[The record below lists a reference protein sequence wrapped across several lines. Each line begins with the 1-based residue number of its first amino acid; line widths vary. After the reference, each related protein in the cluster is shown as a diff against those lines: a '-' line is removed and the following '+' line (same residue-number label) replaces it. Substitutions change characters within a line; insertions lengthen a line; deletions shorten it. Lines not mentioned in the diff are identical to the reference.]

1 MSRFSRRDFLRTTG
15 AAAALGATGTVLQS
29 HPAAAADLHFE
40 PEKGAQLRVLRWKRF
55 VQGDE
60 DQFLANT
67 RRFTERTG
75 VEVRIDAENWEEVRP
90 KAAVAANVGAGPD
103 IIIATDD
110 DPMQY
115 PQQLVDLT
123 DLCDYLGKK
132 YGGWYDVC
140 RDFCMHEGRWIA
152 VPTGAGGGAF
162 VCRKSM
168 LAAAGYNEMP
178 KDFPGFLKL
187 CKALKARGTP
197 PGLALGH
204 ATGDATGWVHWIL
217 WSFGG
222 KIADENMKVAINS
235 KETIAAL
242 EYATELYQTF
252 APGTLS
258 WLDPSNNKA
267 FLSGEISMT
276 LNGIS
281 IYYAAKT
288 SPDPK
293 MNAIAADIQHA
304 ENPIGPIGRRVQ
316 GGIMFPGFVFKY
328 SKYPNAAKEYLRFMM
343 EKEQFDPWQK
353 ASIGYIAHTLKEYE
367 SSSLWTSDPQLI
379 YFRDVVKNFRHYGYA
394 GRVGKESS
402 SCTADFVV
410 VDMFA
415 EACTGQQTPKE
426 AAQRAEKR
434 ALRHYRA

>member
-1 MSRFSRRDFLRTTG
+1 MGRFSRRDFLRTTG
-15 AAAALGATGTVLQS
+15 AAAALGAASTVLQAN
-29 HPAAAADLHFE
+29 PAAAADLHFE
-40 PEKGAQLRVLRWKRF
+40 PEKGAKLRVLRWKRF

-67 RRFTERTG
+67 KRYTDRTG

-90 KAAVAANVGAGPD
+90 KAAVAANVGAGSD

-110 DPMQY
+110 DPQQY

-123 DLCDYLGKK
+123 DLADYLGQK

-140 RDFCMHEGRWIA
+140 RDFCTHEGRWIA
-152 VPTGAGGGAF
+152 LPTGAGGGAL
-162 VCRKSM
+162 VYRRSM
-168 LAAAGYNEMP
+168 LAAAGFSEIP

-187 CKALKARGTP
+187 CRALKAHGTP

-204 ATGDATGWVHWIL
+204 ATGDATGWTHWIL

-222 KIADENMKVAINS
+222 KIADVNMQVAINS
-235 KETIAAL
+235 KETMAAL
-242 EYATELYQTF
+242 EYAKELYQTF

-267 FLSGEISMT
+267 FLAGEISLT
-276 LNGIS
+276 INGIS
-281 IYYAAKT
+281 IYYAAKN
-288 SPDPK
+288 SPDAK
-293 MNAIAADIQHA
+293 MQAIAADIQHSDF
-304 ENPIGPIGRRVQ
+304 PIGPIGRRVQ
-316 GGIMFPGFVFKY
+316 GGILFPAFVFKY
-328 SKYPNAAKEYLRFMM
+328 SKYPSAAKEYLRFMM
-343 EKEQFDPWQK
+343 EKEQFEPWQT
-353 ASIGYIAHTLKEYE
+353 ASIGYIAHPLRAYE
-367 SSSLWTSDPQLI
+367 SNPLWTSDPQLI

-394 GRVGKESS
+394 GKLGKASAS
-402 SCTADFVV
+402 ATADFVV

-426 AAQRAEKR
+426 AMLRAEKR
-434 ALRHYRA
+434 ASRHYRT